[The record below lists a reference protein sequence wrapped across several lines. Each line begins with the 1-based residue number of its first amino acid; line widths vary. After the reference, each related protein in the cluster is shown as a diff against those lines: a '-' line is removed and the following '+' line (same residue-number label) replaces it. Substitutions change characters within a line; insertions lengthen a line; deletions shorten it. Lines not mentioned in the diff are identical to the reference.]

1 MTASVRPASASAD
14 GHAVDQ
20 LELELRR
27 LPGVSGVGFTDE
39 DDILVIHV
47 YADVGRAGGQA
58 ELRHQVVQ
66 QARALVDRTLA
77 VDVRDAGEPPPADRG
92 RVQLVSVRVEHFSQ
106 EMEVH
111 LSHRGVHTVGR
122 APAGSPE
129 GAVDATLKALT
140 DLGAALPFRV
150 EAAAAP
156 VAGAAHAVIV
166 ILEPEDEI
174 GTRYGVARGT
184 TIEEAA
190 ARATLHAL
198 NRYLSRLPAL
208 SPAS

>member
-1 MTASVRPASASAD
+1 VSTDTRSL
-14 GHAVDQ
+14 DQ

-27 LPGVSGVGFTDE
+27 LPGVSGVGFSDE
-39 DDILVIHV
+39 EDILVVHV
-47 YADVGRAGGQA
+47 HADVRKAGGQS

-66 QARALVDRTLA
+66 HARTMIDGAMA
-77 VDVRDAGEPPPADRG
+77 VEVRDAGESVSAADRG
-92 RVQLVSVRVEHFSQ
+92 RVQLVSVRVERFTQ

-111 LSHRGVHTVGR
+111 LSHRGHHTVGR
-122 APAGSPE
+122 ATAGSPE
-129 GAVDATLKALT
+129 SAVGATLQALT
-140 DLGAALPFRV
+140 QLGADLPFRV

-156 VAGAAHAVIV
+156 LNGEHQAVIV
-166 ILEPEDEI
+166 ILDADDDQ
-174 GTRYGVARGT
+174 GTRYGVARGA

-208 SPAS
+208 SSAS